1 MKKSSMVTVLG
12 ILFLLSAFAPVGN
25 EQRPKVKYQFK
36 GYLACSLSD
45 SQQVDKLVFDQL
57 ILKPLCAKDSAGNQ
71 LKVESFNITWAERG
85 LYQDSTGLPIIYT
98 DYTVGSFNGD
108 AIPTDWT
115 ESFRDRSYKGDTV
128 YFDRIMVKTP
138 DNKSQLCKPLKIE
151 IR

>member
-1 MKKSSMVTVLG
+1 MKKWSMASVLG
-12 ILFLLSAFAPVGN
+12 ILFLLSAFTPVGN

-45 SQQVDKLVFDQL
+45 SQ
-57 ILKPLCAKDSAGNQ
+57 
-71 LKVESFNITWAERG
+71 KVESFNITWAERG

-98 DYTVGSFNGD
+98 DYTVGTFNGD
-108 AIPTDWT
+108 AIPADWT

-138 DNKSQLCKPLKIE
+138 DNKSQLCKPLKIV